1 MATLSGKVAIITG
14 ASSGIGR
21 ATAKLFADEGAK
33 VVLGARRKNK
43 LNELVDEIAVEGGQA
58 KVLPGDVTSEAYN
71 KALVD
76 LAISEFGQLD
86 IAFNNVGTLGTLAPL
101 PELTQEEWNFS
112 INTNLTS
119 GFFAAKY
126 QIPAMLENNGGSV
139 VFTSS
144 VIGNTVAMPNKAAY
158 AAGKAGLVGLVQALA
173 VEYGQ
178 QKIRFNALVPG
189 AVITPMADQL
199 GSDPETIAFIE
210 NLHALKRRAEPK
222 ELAQSALYL
231 ASDLSSFT
239 TGTAMVVD
247 GGVSICKT

>member
-1 MATLSGKVAIITG
+1 
-14 ASSGIGR
+14 
-21 ATAKLFADEGAK
+21 
-33 VVLGARRKNK
+33 
-43 LNELVDEIAVEGGQA
+43 
-58 KVLPGDVTSEAYN
+58 
-71 KALVD
+71 
-76 LAISEFGQLD
+76 
-86 IAFNNVGTLGTLAPL
+86 
-101 PELTQEEWNFS
+101 
-112 INTNLTS
+112 
-119 GFFAAKY
+119 
-126 QIPAMLENNGGSV
+126 MLENNGGSV

-210 NLHALKRRAEPK
+210 SLHVLKRRAEPE

>member
-21 ATAKLFADEGAK
+21 ATAKLFADEGAELI
-33 VVLGARRKNK
+33 LGARRKNK

-58 KVLPGDVTSEAYN
+58 KALPGDVTSEAYN
-71 KALVD
+71 QALVD

-126 QIPAMLENNGGSV
+126 
-139 VFTSS
+139 
-144 VIGNTVAMPNKAAY
+144 
-158 AAGKAGLVGLVQALA
+158 
-173 VEYGQ
+173 
-178 QKIRFNALVPG
+178 
-189 AVITPMADQL
+189 
-199 GSDPETIAFIE
+199 
-210 NLHALKRRAEPK
+210 
-222 ELAQSALYL
+222 
-231 ASDLSSFT
+231 
-239 TGTAMVVD
+239 
-247 GGVSICKT
+247 

>member
-58 KVLPGDVTSEAYN
+58 KVLAGDVTSEAYN

-126 QIPAMLENNGGSV
+126 QIPSMLENNGGSV

-231 ASDLSSFT
+231 PSDLSSFT